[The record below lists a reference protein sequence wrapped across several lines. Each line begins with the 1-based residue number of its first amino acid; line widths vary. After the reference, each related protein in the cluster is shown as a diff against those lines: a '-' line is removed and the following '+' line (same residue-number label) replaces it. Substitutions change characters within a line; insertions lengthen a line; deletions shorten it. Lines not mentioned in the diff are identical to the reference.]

1 MMIDRART
9 LPLLVLIA
17 FRPEFQPAWGRSEH
31 VATMALSRLSAVLS
45 AHFIARVAGG
55 KPLPAEL
62 VAQMV
67 DKTDGVPL
75 FLEELTKAVLESGMV
90 IDAGERYEYANTVD
104 RMTVPATLRDSLMAR
119 LDRLIP
125 VKEIA
130 KIGAV
135 IGREFS
141 YALVAAIS
149 PMREPQLLHALDR
162 LTCSELVQCRGTP
175 PNAVYVFKHALVQDA
190 AYDSLLKV
198 KRQELHGRIAE
209 VILEQTPGKRDTEP
223 ELLAHHCTAAGQIAL
238 AIPLWLKAGEL
249 ALGRLAL
256 TESIAHLE
264 RGLEL
269 VSLLP
274 CVEAR
279 EAAELSLG
287 SLLGTAWMALRGWPA
302 QQVADHLEPALQ
314 LARRLNASESMVAIS
329 FGLWANVLVRGRI
342 ADSLVIAHEALE
354 QSRANGNDDLLI
366 VGHVEAMISEFWLG
380 NLLNADEH
388 GRRILALYDAEAHR
402 HIVKQTNFDPK
413 TAYGLY
419 ASHWFWMLGYPD
431 KAARISDE
439 KDAHALCIG
448 HVFDAGFAL
457 TTGVQVFEYR
467 REPHEALKRI
477 EIAERIGRES
487 SVPFVSEVLAQMMR
501 GMAYASAG
509 RGGEAV
515 AEILRCKAWML
526 QRSNDLEGAET
537 CLRDSIA
544 FACRQQARTWELRSA
559 TLLATLLDARGDRQE
574 ALQLLK
580 PVYSWFTE
588 GFDTKDVMDAKALL
602 DRMEGVGPEPT
613 VTTVPAERGG

>member
-130 KIGAV
+130 QIGAV

-198 KRQELHGRIAE
+198 KRQELHGRLAE

-279 EAAELSLG
+279 EAAELSLR

-467 REPHEALKRI
+467 RETHEALKRI

-501 GMAYASAG
+501 GMAYRAPGVEAKRLPRSCGARPG
-509 RGGEAV
+509 CCSVPTISRG
-515 AEILRCKAWML
+515 LRL
-526 QRSNDLEGAET
+526 
-537 CLRDSIA
+537 
-544 FACRQQARTWELRSA
+544 ACGIPSR
-559 TLLATLLDARGDRQE
+559 LLADSRRGPGSFAALPCWPRCSMPE
-574 ALQLLK
+574 ATGRRR
-580 PVYSWFTE
+580 YSC
-588 GFDTKDVMDAKALL
+588 
-602 DRMEGVGPEPT
+602 
-613 VTTVPAERGG
+613 